1 MNYYQKK
8 INELR
13 SEIYEDIVEAMKS
26 NGTTEIE
33 FGDFDG
39 PYFVGVYGDD
49 LADYQITK
57 LYKKE
62 KGGLYAVAHSKW
74 DMHEKTFCIRYDYG
88 FQDLE
93 VLNEIL
99 IAVTEALTELP
110 PKKNIVVMGDYVEI
124 CNNNVVNVEI
134 K

>member
-13 SEIYEDIVEAMKS
+13 SEIYKEIVDAMEG
-26 NGTTEIE
+26 NGITEVE
-33 FGDFDG
+33 FTDFEG
-39 PYFVGVYGDD
+39 PYFVGECGDD
-49 LADYQITK
+49 LADYEITK

-62 KGGLYAVAHSKW
+62 KGGLYAVAHNKW
-74 DMHEKTFCIRYDYG
+74 DVHEKTFCIRYDYG
-88 FQDLE
+88 FQDLQ